1 MSYESPVKIK
11 NAKLTNAIIDLLTH
25 SSLTAHRYFGYF
37 TTLIEFKERTDID
50 TACVSAKFK
59 NFLFSYNEHF
69 INKLENSE
77 ITYLIFHELM
87 HIKSAHLQRLYG
99 FTNEVQRSK
108 CNIVTDAIINYN
120 IQYQYRAER
129 FQVALRD
136 HISLI
141 FQDSPLDTIKLDLL
155 QSTDKLE
162 TLSNYLQKNPDNQES
177 KKRFDKLSNNI
188 RIMGEIIK
196 ELEIN
201 PNYDPKS
208 YPDEE
213 NPYKHYIFPSNWEK
227 CGSGIHLEPFLEA
240 GYDKGENNSNLV
252 FEQLYQ
258 FFDEH
263 IKKLQSECDTI
274 GYDVVRDRILKDN
287 QTYKVHIKSH
297 DYLNIIKNN
306 DNITYVQ
313 DDRYT
318 GTLDLY
324 ALRYLVDK
332 NNPSG
337 GGGKNFQSLDD
348 FTSSDED
355 EISPEEIADRMR
367 NIDAYCKARGVDTGF
382 VDELMKQI
390 TPQKENFLKV
400 IFSTVNKLKGS
411 GSLNRTYKKIN
422 KKHSD
427 SEFIVKGRFYDIK
440 SLNIVCD
447 VSGSMGGCVEPILG
461 FCIKDNYVGNLV
473 FCDTVVNEKNI
484 VKIKSQKDIRNL
496 KQLHDIYGGTELMPG
511 INYVKQNF
519 GRENLLILTDGYCD
533 TLDLSGF
540 KKVVIISCGIECKI
554 INEPRF
560 FRQIVVDPKDIIN
573 TFEGK

>member
-1 MSYESPVKIK
+1 MQSPVKVK
-11 NAKLTNAIIDLLTH
+11 NTKLTTSIIDLLTH
-25 SSLTAHRYFGYF
+25 GSLRPYRYFGYF
-37 TTLIEFKERTDID
+37 CTLIEFKDRTDID
-50 TACVSAKFK
+50 TACVSAKRK

-69 INKLENSE
+69 INNLLNSE
-77 ITYLIFHELM
+77 ITYIIWHELM

-99 FTNEVQRSK
+99 FTTEIQRSK

-120 IQYQYRAER
+120 IQLQYNSKKHH
-129 FQVALRD
+129 VLLND

-141 FQDSPLDTIKLDLL
+141 FQDSPIDTIKLDIL
-155 QSTDKLE
+155 QLTDKLVV
-162 TLSNYLQKNPDNQES
+162 LKNNIDKNPDNLES
-177 KKRFDKLSNNI
+177 NKNYDKLTKQLS
-188 RIMGEIIK
+188 IMN
-196 ELEIN
+196 ELVTLLEAN
-201 PNYDPKS
+201 PNYDPTT

-213 NPYKHYIFPSNWEK
+213 NPYKHYLFPTNWEK
-227 CGSGIHLEPFLEA
+227 AGSGIHLEPFLLA
-240 GYDKGENNSNLV
+240 GYDKGENDNNLV
-252 FEQLYQ
+252 FEQLYV
-258 FFDEH
+258 FFDNH
-263 IKKLQSECDTI
+263 IKKLQDECDTI
-274 GYDVVRDRILKDN
+274 GYKVVRDRILNDN
-287 QTYKVHIKSH
+287 KTYKVHIASH
-297 DYLNIIKNN
+297 DYLNIINN
-306 DNITYVQ
+306 NGQITYVQ

-324 ALRYLVDK
+324 ALRFLTDK
-332 NNPSG
+332 DNPQSG
-337 GGGKNFQSLDD
+337 GGKHFQQLDD
-348 FTSSDED
+348 FTPGDEN
-355 EISPEEIADRMR
+355 EVSPEEIANRMR
-367 NIDAYCKARGVDTGF
+367 GIDAYCKARGIESGF
-382 VDELMKQI
+382 VDALMKQI
-390 TPQKENFLKV
+390 TPQKENYLSV

-411 GSLNRTYKKIN
+411 GSLNRTFKKIN

-427 SEFIVKGRFYDIK
+427 SEFIVKGRFYDVK

-447 VSGSMGGCVEPILG
+447 ASGSMGGCVEPILG

-496 KQLHDIYGGTELMPG
+496 KSLYDIYGGTELMPG

-533 TLDLSGF
+533 VLDLSSY
-540 KKVVIISCGIECKI
+540 KKVVIISCGIKCEV